1 MRFEFSCPWCGADT
15 TVRGSEHAS
24 WRFRIPC
31 DLCERQMV
39 VTWDGGL
46 IVSRSP
52 ATTTLS
58 RSDDETVRIRV
69 AKVR

>member
-31 DLCERQMV
+31 ELCERAMI

-46 IVSRSP
+46 MVSRVAAS
-52 ATTTLS
+52 ALS
-58 RSDDETVRIRV
+58 RSDEETVRIKV

>member
-15 TVRGSEHAS
+15 TARGSEHAS
-24 WRFRIPC
+24 WRFRLPC
-31 DLCERQMV
+31 DLCERAMI

-46 IVSRSP
+46 VVTRDASALARSE
-52 ATTTLS
+52 
-58 RSDDETVRIRV
+58 DETVRIKV